1 MRRATFAPTAFVIVM
16 HWTTIGSRE
25 SYPLENAVT
34 TKAENRELLRNL
46 VKDIDIAMFTTLS
59 PSGYPV
65 SRPLSTQ
72 QVEFDGE
79 VLWFL
84 TRGNS
89 PKVAEIRKQP
99 RVNVAYASDSN
110 NSYVSVTGDAR
121 VLRDQAKI
129 DELWSDALKAFF
141 PNGPNDPDLKL
152 IRVRVATAEYWDGPS
167 SALGKA
173 ISFIVARVTKN
184 DEFMGENRIIQMR
197 GKGAGTSAAGDTP
210 RSKPMPKAARLP
222 SASSNAT
229 RPPAK
234 KSPSASPKKSA
245 VRKTPARKA
254 VARKAPRAVKKAG
267 ATRTT
272 STKKR

>member
-1 MRRATFAPTAFVIVM
+1 M
-16 HWTTIGSRE
+16 
-25 SYPLENAVT
+25 T

-46 VKDIDIAMFTTLS
+46 IEDIDIAMFTTLS

-84 TRGNS
+84 TRGDS

-141 PNGPNDPDLKL
+141 PNGSNDPDLKL

-222 SASSNAT
+222 PASTAAKSPTKKSTSAST
-229 RPPAK
+229 K
-234 KSPSASPKKSA
+234 KPA
-245 VRKTPARKA
+245 VRKASPRKA
-254 VARKAPRAVKKAG
+254 VARNASKAVKKAG
-267 ATRTT
+267 AKRTT
-272 STKKR
+272 SARKR